1 MDENTAEDYIV
12 SSIRL
17 IESYEVRARAGVL
30 KTDTLPQS
38 IIDPLSRNLVE
49 DAVHLRHSVSGRGVK
64 VDEDLAH
71 VLEAALRERNPLIVE
86 LGHML
91 IVEPS
96 LKALA
101 ELLQNTQI
109 KCSRL
114 LETLSIEEKNHYSL
128 SAQLPEEIRE
138 MDEPFTNYL
147 EANILLMYVTVFP
160 SDEGKD
166 TLLTLLGQ
174 SQKDIL
180 KTFYQTVE
188 KLRYGTVST
197 VFGQNSESAKLVKG
211 YGCEDWYLLTNTC
224 WVAVF
229 FTAYYIRVKRCLELM
244 PPSRVRLT
252 MVWLTCK
259 YQFFHPLS
267 NNSLFHLI
275 TDNNTFACGI
285 LG

>member
-114 LETLSIEEKNHYSL
+114 LETLSIEEKNHYTL

-174 SQKDIL
+174 GQKDIL

-188 KLRYGTVST
+188 KLRYGTIST

-211 YGCEDWYLLTNTC
+211 YGMAKT
-224 WVAVF
+224 
-229 FTAYYIRVKRCLELM
+229 
-244 PPSRVRLT
+244 
-252 MVWLTCK
+252 
-259 YQFFHPLS
+259 
-267 NNSLFHLI
+267 
-275 TDNNTFACGI
+275 GI
-285 LG
+285 C

>member
-38 IIDPLSRNLVE
+38 IIDALSRNLVE

-71 VLEAALRERNPLIVE
+71 ALEAALRERNPLIVE

-166 TLLTLLGQ
+166 TLLTFLVQ

-180 KTFYQTVE
+180 KTFYQTVD
-188 KLRYGTVST
+188 KLRYETVST
-197 VFGQNSESAKLVKG
+197 VFGQNSEAGKLVKG
-211 YGCEDWYLLTNTC
+211 YGLAKT
-224 WVAVF
+224 
-229 FTAYYIRVKRCLELM
+229 
-244 PPSRVRLT
+244 
-252 MVWLTCK
+252 
-259 YQFFHPLS
+259 
-267 NNSLFHLI
+267 
-275 TDNNTFACGI
+275 GI
-285 LG
+285 C

>member
-71 VLEAALRERNPLIVE
+71 ALEAALRERNPLIVE

-211 YGCEDWYLLTNTC
+211 YGLAKT
-224 WVAVF
+224 
-229 FTAYYIRVKRCLELM
+229 
-244 PPSRVRLT
+244 
-252 MVWLTCK
+252 
-259 YQFFHPLS
+259 
-267 NNSLFHLI
+267 
-275 TDNNTFACGI
+275 GI
-285 LG
+285 C

>member
-1 MDENTAEDYIV
+1 
-12 SSIRL
+12 
-17 IESYEVRARAGVL
+17 
-30 KTDTLPQS
+30 
-38 IIDPLSRNLVE
+38 VE

-166 TLLTLLGQ
+166 TLLTFLGQ

-180 KTFYQTVE
+180 KTFYQTVD
-188 KLRYGTVST
+188 KLRYETVST
-197 VFGQNSESAKLVKG
+197 VFGQNSEAGKLVKG
-211 YGCEDWYLLTNTC
+211 YGLAKT
-224 WVAVF
+224 
-229 FTAYYIRVKRCLELM
+229 
-244 PPSRVRLT
+244 
-252 MVWLTCK
+252 
-259 YQFFHPLS
+259 
-267 NNSLFHLI
+267 
-275 TDNNTFACGI
+275 GI
-285 LG
+285 C

>member
-38 IIDPLSRNLVE
+38 IIDALSRNLVE

-71 VLEAALRERNPLIVE
+71 ALEAALRERNPLIVE

-91 IVEPS
+91 VVEPS

-166 TLLTLLGQ
+166 TLLTFLVQ

-180 KTFYQTVE
+180 KTFYQTVD
-188 KLRYGTVST
+188 KLRYETVST
-197 VFGQNSESAKLVKG
+197 VFGQNSEAGKLVKG
-211 YGCEDWYLLTNTC
+211 YGLAKT
-224 WVAVF
+224 
-229 FTAYYIRVKRCLELM
+229 
-244 PPSRVRLT
+244 
-252 MVWLTCK
+252 
-259 YQFFHPLS
+259 
-267 NNSLFHLI
+267 
-275 TDNNTFACGI
+275 GI
-285 LG
+285 C

>member
-38 IIDPLSRNLVE
+38 IIDALSRNLVE

-71 VLEAALRERNPLIVE
+71 ALEAALRERNPLIVE

-128 SAQLPEEIRE
+128 SAQLPEEIRK

-166 TLLTLLGQ
+166 TLLTFLGQ

-180 KTFYQTVE
+180 KTFYQTVD
-188 KLRYGTVST
+188 KLRYETVST
-197 VFGQNSESAKLVKG
+197 VFGQNSEAGKLVKG
-211 YGCEDWYLLTNTC
+211 YGLAKT
-224 WVAVF
+224 
-229 FTAYYIRVKRCLELM
+229 
-244 PPSRVRLT
+244 
-252 MVWLTCK
+252 
-259 YQFFHPLS
+259 
-267 NNSLFHLI
+267 
-275 TDNNTFACGI
+275 GI
-285 LG
+285 C

>member
-1 MDENTAEDYIV
+1 
-12 SSIRL
+12 
-17 IESYEVRARAGVL
+17 
-30 KTDTLPQS
+30 
-38 IIDPLSRNLVE
+38 VE

-71 VLEAALRERNPLIVE
+71 ALEAALRERNPLIVE

-128 SAQLPEEIRE
+128 LAQLPEEIRE

-147 EANILLMYVTVFP
+147 EANSLLMYVTVFP

-211 YGCEDWYLLTNTC
+211 YGMAKT
-224 WVAVF
+224 
-229 FTAYYIRVKRCLELM
+229 
-244 PPSRVRLT
+244 
-252 MVWLTCK
+252 
-259 YQFFHPLS
+259 
-267 NNSLFHLI
+267 
-275 TDNNTFACGI
+275 GI
-285 LG
+285 C

>member
-166 TLLTLLGQ
+166 TLLTFLGQ

-180 KTFYQTVE
+180 KTFYQTVD
-188 KLRYGTVST
+188 KLRYETVST

-211 YGCEDWYLLTNTC
+211 YGMAKT
-224 WVAVF
+224 
-229 FTAYYIRVKRCLELM
+229 
-244 PPSRVRLT
+244 
-252 MVWLTCK
+252 
-259 YQFFHPLS
+259 
-267 NNSLFHLI
+267 
-275 TDNNTFACGI
+275 GI
-285 LG
+285 C

>member
-180 KTFYQTVE
+180 KTFYQTVD

-197 VFGQNSESAKLVKG
+197 VFGQNSEAAKLVKG
-211 YGCEDWYLLTNTC
+211 YG
-224 WVAVF
+224 
-229 FTAYYIRVKRCLELM
+229 TAK
-244 PPSRVRLT
+244 T
-252 MVWLTCK
+252 
-259 YQFFHPLS
+259 
-267 NNSLFHLI
+267 
-275 TDNNTFACGI
+275 GI
-285 LG
+285 C

>member
-1 MDENTAEDYIV
+1 MDENTAGDYIV

-30 KTDTLPQS
+30 KTDTLPQT
-38 IIDPLSRNLVE
+38 IIDALSRNLVE

-71 VLEAALRERNPLIVE
+71 ALEAALRERNPLIVE

-128 SAQLPEEIRE
+128 SAQLP
-138 MDEPFTNYL
+138 
-147 EANILLMYVTVFP
+147 
-160 SDEGKD
+160 
-166 TLLTLLGQ
+166 
-174 SQKDIL
+174 
-180 KTFYQTVE
+180 
-188 KLRYGTVST
+188 
-197 VFGQNSESAKLVKG
+197 
-211 YGCEDWYLLTNTC
+211 
-224 WVAVF
+224 
-229 FTAYYIRVKRCLELM
+229 
-244 PPSRVRLT
+244 
-252 MVWLTCK
+252 
-259 YQFFHPLS
+259 
-267 NNSLFHLI
+267 
-275 TDNNTFACGI
+275 
-285 LG
+285 

>member
-71 VLEAALRERNPLIVE
+71 ALEAALRERNPLIVE

-197 VFGQNSESAKLVKG
+197 VFGQNSEAAKLVKG
-211 YGCEDWYLLTNTC
+211 YGLAKT
-224 WVAVF
+224 
-229 FTAYYIRVKRCLELM
+229 
-244 PPSRVRLT
+244 
-252 MVWLTCK
+252 
-259 YQFFHPLS
+259 
-267 NNSLFHLI
+267 
-275 TDNNTFACGI
+275 GI
-285 LG
+285 C